1 MKEELE
7 KVLDGVRKEV
17 KAVSDFKVTKDR
29 RIFLDDTEIKRVLGY
44 SINADAG
51 SDPEVVL
58 RVAVDSIDIDEY
70 TDVFGKRK
78 EATP

>member
-1 MKEELE
+1 M
-7 KVLDGVRKEV
+7 
-17 KAVSDFKVTKDR
+17 TKDR

-58 RVAVDSIDIDEY
+58 RVAVDSIDIDGY